1 MIKTGIYGGSFNPI
15 HNGHIALARQMLTSA
30 ELDEVWFVVSPQN
43 PFKQT
48 STDLLDDA
56 KRLELTRLALADDDR
71 LIACDDEYRLPRPS
85 YTWHT
90 LQALSRAY
98 PDRTFT
104 LLIGADNWLAF
115 DRWYH
120 GADILSHYPVAIYP
134 RRHSPIDATILPAG
148 VQLLDAELYDISSS
162 DIRQRVRSGLSI
174 AGMVPENIREKVIT
188 YYSEAGLVP
197 SAR

>member
-15 HNGHIALARQMLTSA
+15 HNGHIALARQILTSA
-30 ELDEVWFVVSPQN
+30 GLDEVWFVVSPQN

-120 GADILSHYPVAIYP
+120 GTDILSHYSIAIYP
-134 RRHSPIDATILPAG
+134 RRHSPIDATTLPTG

>member
-15 HNGHIALARQMLTSA
+15 HNGHIALARQLLAAAS
-30 ELDEVWFVVSPQN
+30 LDEVWFVVSPQN

-48 STDLLDDA
+48 SSDLLDDVE
-56 KRLELTRLALADDDR
+56 RLELTRLALADDDR
-71 LIACDDEYRLPRPS
+71 LVACDYEYHLPKPS

-90 LQALSRAY
+90 LQSMSRDY

-120 GADILSHYPVAIYP
+120 GEDILSRYSIVVYP
-134 RRHSPIDATILPAG
+134 RKDSPIDALALPTN
-148 VQLLDAELYDISSS
+148 VHLLDAELYNISSS
-162 DIRQRVRSGLSI
+162 EIRRRVRAHLPI
-174 AGMVPENIREKVIT
+174 DGMVPDCIADKVVE
-188 YYSEAGLVP
+188 YYQGM
-197 SAR
+197 

>member
-30 ELDEVWFVVSPQN
+30 GLDEVWFVVSPQN

-120 GADILSHYPVAIYP
+120 GSDILSHYSISIYP
-134 RRHSPIDATILPAG
+134 RPHSPIDATTLPAG

>member
-1 MIKTGIYGGSFNPI
+1 MIKTGIYGGSFNTI

-30 ELDEVWFVVSPQN
+30 GLDEVWFMVSPQN

-48 STDLLDDA
+48 AADLLDDA
-56 KRLELTRLALADDDR
+56 RRLELTRMALAGDDH
-71 LIACDDEYRLPRPS
+71 LMACDDEYRLPRPS

-98 PDRTFT
+98 PDRIFT

-120 GADILSHYPVAIYP
+120 STDILSHYSVAIYP
-134 RRHSPIDATILPAG
+134 RRHSPIDVNALPTN

-162 DIRQRVRSGLSI
+162 KIRQRVRSGLSI
-174 AGMVPENIREKVIT
+174 AGMVPDLIEEKVVA
-188 YYSEAGLVP
+188 YYSEDRL
-197 SAR
+197 SRQLR

>member
-15 HNGHIALARQMLTSA
+15 HNGHIALARQMLISA

-120 GADILSHYPVAIYP
+120 GSDILSHYPVAIYP
-134 RRHSPIDATILPAG
+134 RRHSPIDATTLPAG

-174 AGMVPENIREKVIT
+174 AGMVPENIRKKVIT
-188 YYSEAGLVP
+188 YYSEADLVP